1 MFYFKVFFL
10 SFISLS
16 CSRIYLGSY
25 DQVIFDEI
33 NQPNILS
40 DNIELWEDGLRTE
53 GKRNQYEWWYMDA
66 KLDDGSVI
74 VAYFYKVHFIKDRYF
89 IGFNY
94 TSPEGKEFFKLKYFK
109 KSEVQFE
116 SDSCYVTMGEN
127 SFSGNL
133 NKYKIRIDPTDFD
146 GFGFNLVLT
155 SNSSP
160 YRPQDGIIKAGE
172 SYFAWLA
179 AVPSGKISGNIIIDN
194 ENKSISGSGYHD
206 HNWGNIPLQRLFK
219 SWTWFRGK
227 AGPYT
232 VIVAELNTVNNR
244 GGFDIPILF
253 VGKNENIIVDKF
265 GNREL
270 YTMKNSLIKNLYTK
284 KNEPQFSN
292 FLITSDNNISVAIT
306 GIDIIENI
314 NIFKR
319 MKVPLPV
326 RWAFSYSNIDPYYTR
341 FSSNFTLKLNSGL
354 EFEGKGIMEIM
365 DLQ

>member
-1 MFYFKVFFL
+1 M
-10 SFISLS
+10 
-16 CSRIYLGSY
+16 
-25 DQVIFDEI
+25 
-33 NQPNILS
+33 
-40 DNIELWEDGLRTE
+40 
-53 GKRNQYEWWYMDA
+53 
-66 KLDDGSVI
+66 
-74 VAYFYKVHFIKDRYF
+74 
-89 IGFNY
+89 
-94 TSPEGKEFFKLKYFK
+94 
-109 KSEVQFE
+109 
-116 SDSCYVTMGEN
+116 
-127 SFSGNL
+127 
-133 NKYKIRIDPTDFD
+133 
-146 GFGFNLVLT
+146 T

-253 VGKNENIIVDKF
+253 VGKNENTIVDKF

-326 RWAFSYSNIDPYYTR
+326 RWAFSSSNIDPYYTR